1 MKKLWTWLALLVV
14 LAAAVGGTLY
24 WRSRS
29 GAEETTS
36 MTTIVAAT
44 RGDLTASI
52 SPTGEVY
59 APHQA
64 SLGFEVAKI
73 ELIELN
79 VAAGQEVKEGDVLAR
94 IDPAPLE
101 RAVEQ
106 AEADLV
112 DAQDA
117 LEKVES
123 PTTELDKRAA
133 ALAVA
138 QAETA
143 AELAKEK
150 LADLEDPDLPAA
162 EKAVRQADYNLQIA
176 ELNLALAQYGTAV
189 GKVVRDAQYT
199 VAWHERKL
207 RDLEA
212 EQQGSAGQ
220 GTTGATQAGIAQ
232 GPGEPSGP
240 VETKTLQK
248 QIEEEEAALAEARS
262 RLLDAQKA
270 ASSALEDAQYKVTRA
285 EQDLVDAQAELADLQ
300 AGPTSIELSQAENAV
315 AVAEYDLA
323 KAQQDLADMSAG
335 PDAGQLELA
344 QARVA
349 AAQATMEEA
358 QSTLAAATLVAPFD
372 GTIISVGA
380 EAGDVV
386 SAGTPVV
393 TLADLTELRVR
404 ASIDE
409 TEISQVEI
417 GQDVTITFD
426 AFAGYSFQGK
436 VLEIPLEG
444 SLSQSIVT
452 YQVPISLE
460 GAEGVEIK
468 SGMTANLTIV
478 TGQVENAL
486 LVPAMAVQ
494 QGDSGNV
501 VMVPDASGNAVSTP
515 VQTGVTNGTYTE
527 IVRGLNEGDQVV
539 VVYDT
544 SDDDTFG
551 FGFRQGS
558 GGILG
563 GGTIRVR
570 P

>member
-1 MKKLWTWLALLVV
+1 M
-14 LAAAVGGTLY
+14 
-24 WRSRS
+24 
-29 GAEETTS
+29 
-36 MTTIVAAT
+36 
-44 RGDLTASI
+44 
-52 SPTGEVY
+52 
-59 APHQA
+59 
-64 SLGFEVAKI
+64 
-73 ELIELN
+73 
-79 VAAGQEVKEGDVLAR
+79 
-94 IDPAPLE
+94 
-101 RAVEQ
+101 
-106 AEADLV
+106 
-112 DAQDA
+112 
-117 LEKVES
+117 
-123 PTTELDKRAA
+123 
-133 ALAVA
+133 
-138 QAETA
+138 
-143 AELAKEK
+143 
-150 LADLEDPDLPAA
+150 
-162 EKAVRQADYNLQIA
+162 RQANYNLQIA
-176 ELNLALAQYGTAV
+176 QLNLTLAQYGTAV
-189 GKVVRDAQYT
+189 GKALRDAQYT

-212 EQQGSAGQ
+212 EQQGSTGQ
-220 GTTGATQAGIAQ
+220 GAMGATQSGTTQ

-240 VETKTLQK
+240 VETKTLEE
-248 QIEEEEAALAEARS
+248 QIGEEEAALAEAQS
-262 RLLDAQKA
+262 RLLDAQEA
-270 ASSALEDAQYKVTRA
+270 ASNALENAQYKVTRA
-285 EQDLVDAQAELADLQ
+285 EQDLADAQAELTDLQ
-300 AGPTSIELSQAENAV
+300 SGPTAIELSQAENAV

-323 KAQQDLADMSAG
+323 KAQQDLADMNAG

-358 QSTLAAATLVAPFD
+358 QATLAAATLVAPFD

-380 EAGDVV
+380 EAGDLV

-468 SGMTANLTIV
+468 SGMTANLSIV

-544 SDDDTFG
+544 SEDDTFG
-551 FGFRQGS
+551 FGFRQGN
-558 GGILG
+558 GGILS
-563 GGTIRVR
+563 GGTLRVR